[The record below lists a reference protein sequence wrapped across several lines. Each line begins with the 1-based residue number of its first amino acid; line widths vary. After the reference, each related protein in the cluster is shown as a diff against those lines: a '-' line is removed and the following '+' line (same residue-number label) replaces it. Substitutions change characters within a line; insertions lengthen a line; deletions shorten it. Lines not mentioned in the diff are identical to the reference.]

1 MEAHDAF
8 ILQTIKQTS
17 VLNPRVMKKEEE
29 ALPQEVGGS
38 LNQQNRELVKP

>member
-8 ILQTIKQTS
+8 ILQTP
-17 VLNPRVMKKEEE
+17 VLNSRVMKKEEE

-38 LNQQNRELVKP
+38 LNQQNGELVKP